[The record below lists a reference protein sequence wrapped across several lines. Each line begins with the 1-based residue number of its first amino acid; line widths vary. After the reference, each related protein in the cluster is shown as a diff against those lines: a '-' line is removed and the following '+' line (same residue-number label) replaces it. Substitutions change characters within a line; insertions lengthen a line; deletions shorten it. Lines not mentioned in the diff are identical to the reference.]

1 VLKQINQVGHFKCV
15 SMKNNTIIE
24 NQSDKS
30 EKKIIFDENTCPVTA
45 TMKVLGGKWKPILIN
60 AIYFTS
66 PARFGE
72 LKRSVVGIT
81 QSMLTSQLRELEDDG
96 IITRKIYAEIPPR
109 VEYTLTEFGLTLSPI
124 IQSMA
129 EWGKQYWLNNES
141 KKPSNRNSTTQ
152 KNDKSQP

>member
-1 VLKQINQVGHFKCV
+1 MKKDTKVDNQE
-15 SMKNNTIIE
+15 NT
-24 NQSDKS
+24 S
-30 EKKIIFDENTCPVTA
+30 EKKAIFDENTCPVTA

-129 EWGKQYWLNNES
+129 EWGKQYWLKKKS
-141 KKPSNRNSTTQ
+141 KKPSNQRSKT
-152 KNDKSQP
+152 KHIR

>member
-1 VLKQINQVGHFKCV
+1 MKKDTNVDNQLA
-15 SMKNNTIIE
+15 SMKKNIV
-24 NQSDKS
+24 
-30 EKKIIFDENTCPVTA
+30 FDENSCPVTA
-45 TMKVLGGKWKPILIN
+45 TMRVMGGKWKIILIN
-60 AIYFTS
+60 SIYITS

-129 EWGKQYWLNNES
+129 DWGKQYRLNNEL
-141 KKPSNRNSTTQ
+141 KK
-152 KNDKSQP
+152 KK